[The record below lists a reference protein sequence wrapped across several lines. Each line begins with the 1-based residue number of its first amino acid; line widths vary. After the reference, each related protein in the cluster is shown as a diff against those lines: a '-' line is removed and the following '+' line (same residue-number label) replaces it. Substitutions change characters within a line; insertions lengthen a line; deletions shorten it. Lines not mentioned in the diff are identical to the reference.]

1 MSKSKLALRFLAVAA
16 LLLTTGCSGETDG
29 LQISDARVGAPTGP
43 NAAMYFTARS
53 AEGADA
59 LLSAGTDAADEV
71 RIHETVTSD
80 EETMS
85 MHSILRLELPAGGQ
99 LTLEPGGYH
108 LMLVGVDELEVG
120 GTIEVVLLWEVA
132 GEMTVEAE
140 VVDPSDT
147 MGEEESE
154 HTEDH

>member
-1 MSKSKLALRFLAVAA
+1 MVVAVLVLAA
-16 LLLTTGCSGETDG
+16 GCGGEVDG

-43 NAAMYFTARS
+43 NAAMYFTARG
-53 AEGADA
+53 ADADA
-59 LLSAGTDAADEV
+59 LLSASTDVAAEIH
-71 RIHETVTSD
+71 IHETVTS
-80 EETMS
+80 EEGTMS
-85 MHSILRLELPAGGQ
+85 MRSIPRLELPAAGQ

-108 LMLVGVDELEVG
+108 LMLVGVDELELG

-132 GEMTVEAE
+132 GEMTVQAE

-147 MGEEESE
+147 MGEETE